1 MGITFE
7 EKAFYDILVRVRDDH
22 KFKYDDDKCLKLAK
36 EIKNLV
42 DDKSR
47 FADWSTKSDIK
58 SQLNMELTVLLYNN
72 GYPPEWN
79 DEVFEKVMEQAEN
92 FKKYSNI

>member
-1 MGITFE
+1 MSDKLIDILNQLKEDKNSFEKMGITFE

-22 KFKYDDDKCLKLAK
+22 KFKYADEKCLKLAK
-36 EIKNLV
+36 EIKSLV
-42 DDKSR
+42 EDKSR

-72 GYPPEWN
+72 GYPPE
-79 DEVFEKVMEQAEN
+79 
-92 FKKYSNI
+92 